1 MMRRPFARRRLGAPD
16 IDAFFDTL
24 RRAALGERY
33 TAVDR
38 YRDFR
43 AVFFGESTPQQGK
56 RVLWQILEWCRLFRP
71 VSAPGDPHETYR
83 RDGERNIGLKIF
95 MTLNAEPGPPEPG
108 GKTTSSSDKG
118 ANP

>member
-1 MMRRPFARRRLGAPD
+1 MGRWFTRAPKGD
-16 IDAFFDTL
+16 PDPEAFFEDL
-24 RRAALGERY
+24 RRASLGERY
-33 TAVDR
+33 GAIDR

-95 MTLNAEPGPPEPG
+95 MTLNAEPERDTAADTAISAHEG
-108 GKTTSSSDKG
+108 S
-118 ANP
+118 

>member
-1 MMRRPFARRRLGAPD
+1 MTGLFRKAPLGQPD
-16 IDAFFDTL
+16 PDAFFEAL
-24 RRAALGERY
+24 RRAALGQRY
-33 TAVDR
+33 TGIDR

-95 MTLNAEPGPPEPG
+95 MTLNAEADEPAG
-108 GKTTSSSDKG
+108 EPYEGVRE
-118 ANP
+118 

>member
-1 MMRRPFARRRLGAPD
+1 MIGWRRRARSGQPD
-16 IDAFFDTL
+16 PEAFFEAL
-24 RRAALGERY
+24 RRASLGRRY
-33 TAVDR
+33 TRADR

-43 AVFFGESTPQQGK
+43 AVFFGESTPLQGK

-95 MTLNAEPGPPEPG
+95 MTLNAEPGETHE
-108 GKTTSSSDKG
+108 KDHS
-118 ANP
+118 A

>member
-1 MMRRPFARRRLGAPD
+1 MD
-16 IDAFFDTL
+16 IRDL
-24 RRAALGERY
+24 ISPPGNY
-33 TAVDR
+33 TEADR

-43 AVFFGESTPQQGK
+43 AVFFGESTPLQGR

-95 MTLNAEPGPPEPG
+95 MTLNAEPALAPPTETAVNEAPEER
-108 GKTTSSSDKG
+108 T
-118 ANP
+118 

>member
-1 MMRRPFARRRLGAPD
+1 MIGLFRKGPIGQPD
-16 IDAFFDTL
+16 PDAFFDAL
-24 RRAALGERY
+24 RKVSLGQRY
-33 TAVDR
+33 TAIDR

-83 RDGERNIGLKIF
+83 RDGERNIGLRIF
-95 MTLNAEPGPPEPG
+95 MALNAEPDEPVPPQE
-108 GKTTSSSDKG
+108 
-118 ANP
+118 

>member
-1 MMRRPFARRRLGAPD
+1 MIGRWRRLRRCVADPD
-16 IDAFFDTL
+16 PEAFF
-24 RRAALGERY
+24 AALSRASLGGHY
-33 TAVDR
+33 TPLDR

-43 AVFFGESTPQQGK
+43 AVFFGQSTPEQGK

-95 MTLNAEPGPPEPG
+95 MTLNAEPDAPEDM
-108 GKTTSSSDKG
+108 TEQQER
-118 ANP
+118 NP

>member
-1 MMRRPFARRRLGAPD
+1 MIGLFRKGPRGRPDP
-16 IDAFFDTL
+16 DAFFEAL
-24 RRAALGERY
+24 RRASLGERY
-33 TAVDR
+33 TTIDR

-95 MTLNAEPGPPEPG
+95 MTLNAEPDEPED
-108 GKTTSSSDKG
+108 SQE
-118 ANP
+118 

>member
-1 MMRRPFARRRLGAPD
+1 MIGLFRKGPAGQPD
-16 IDAFFDTL
+16 PEAFFEDL
-24 RRAALGERY
+24 RRASLGERY

-95 MTLNAEPGPPEPG
+95 MTLNAEPDEPA
-108 GKTTSSSDKG
+108 SEPR
-118 ANP
+118 AAQE

>member
-1 MMRRPFARRRLGAPD
+1 MMGLFRKRPAGQPD
-16 IDAFFDTL
+16 PEAFFGAL
-24 RRAALGERY
+24 RRASLGDAY
-33 TAVDR
+33 SAIDR

-71 VSAPGDPHETYR
+71 VTAPGDPHETYR

-95 MTLNAEPGPPEPG
+95 MTLNAEPGPPA
-108 GKTTSSSDKG
+108 G
-118 ANP
+118 ADEQNEGAQE

>member
-1 MMRRPFARRRLGAPD
+1 MIGLFRKGPLGQPD
-16 IDAFFDTL
+16 PDAFFTAL
-24 RRAALGERY
+24 RRASLGERY

-95 MTLNAEPGPPEPG
+95 MTLNAEPGEPAG
-108 GKTTSSSDKG
+108 EPRVSRSK
-118 ANP
+118 P

>member
-1 MMRRPFARRRLGAPD
+1 VIGLFRKRAPGQPD
-16 IDAFFDTL
+16 PDGFFEAL

-33 TAVDR
+33 TAVER

-71 VSAPGDPHETYR
+71 VSVPGDPHETYR

-95 MTLNAEPGPPEPG
+95 MILNAEPGEPEG
-108 GKTTSSSDKG
+108 SADAQEGIRE
-118 ANP
+118 

>member
-1 MMRRPFARRRLGAPD
+1 MIGRRHSARRGGPD
-16 IDAFFDTL
+16 PEAFFATL
-24 RRAALGERY
+24 RRSALGGRY

-43 AVFFGESTPQQGK
+43 AVFFGQSTPEQGK

-95 MTLNAEPGPPEPG
+95 MTLNAEPDEPDD
-108 GKTTSSSDKG
+108 T
-118 ANP
+118 AQQQEEIRR

>member
-1 MMRRPFARRRLGAPD
+1 MIGLFRKGVIGQPD
-16 IDAFFDTL
+16 PEAFFAAL
-24 RRAALGERY
+24 RRASLGERY
-33 TAVDR
+33 TAIDR

-71 VSAPGDPHETYR
+71 VSAPGDSHETYR

-95 MTLNAEPGPPEPG
+95 MTLNAEPDEPLPPQE
-108 GKTTSSSDKG
+108 
-118 ANP
+118 

>member
-1 MMRRPFARRRLGAPD
+1 MRRLFGRRSRVEPD
-16 IDAFFDTL
+16 PDAFFAAL
-24 RRAALGERY
+24 RRASLGERY
-33 TAVDR
+33 TTTDR
-38 YRDFR
+38 VRDFR

-95 MTLNAEPGPPEPG
+95 MTLNAEPGAPAAPEE
-108 GKTTSSSDKG
+108 
-118 ANP
+118 

>member
-1 MMRRPFARRRLGAPD
+1 MIGLFRRGRISPPD
-16 IDAFFDTL
+16 PDAFFAAL
-24 RRAALGERY
+24 RRASLGERY
-33 TAVDR
+33 TTIDR

-71 VSAPGDPHETYR
+71 VSTPGDPHETYR

-95 MTLNAEPGPPEPG
+95 MTLNAEPDEPVQ
-108 GKTTSSSDKG
+108 
-118 ANP
+118 PQE

>member
-1 MMRRPFARRRLGAPD
+1 MIGWFRSRRKVQPPGQPD
-16 IDAFFDTL
+16 PEAFFAAL
-24 RRAALGERY
+24 RRASLGERY

-43 AVFFGESTPQQGK
+43 AVFFGESTPQQGR

-95 MTLNAEPGPPEPG
+95 MTLNAEPGEPAG
-108 GKTTSSSDKG
+108 SQE
-118 ANP
+118 